1 VKVDQPGAGEKIEIN
16 LMNQEPNAR
25 LKNMRG
31 APRCGAKTRAG
42 GQCQCPAIR
51 GRKRCRIHGG
61 RSTGAP
67 RGERNGNFKHGLWTC
82 EAVQERRWAK
92 KMVRLY
98 AKGTDE

>member
-1 VKVDQPGAGEKIEIN
+1 VKAANNPMDQSRVMAQLANIR
-16 LMNQEPNAR
+16 A
-25 LKNMRG
+25 

-42 GQCQCPAIR
+42 GVCQCPAVR
-51 GRKRCRIHGG
+51 GRARCRIHGG
-61 RSTGAP
+61 LSFGAP

-98 AKGTDE
+98 AKGIEE